1 MKDWISALKD
11 WVPFFQTIAWIGLIV
26 FGAIKFSSK
35 LELLL
40 EAIRQR
46 IQTGSSFKAGPME
59 LGKDLRGLEKV
70 SAGTNTAEI
79 SENGWSTE
87 RDEIYRVNNG
97 LFLAHIIEPSDTHGQ
112 EYDIFIYLVRHK
124 SSDFSDVESAE
135 FFFGS
140 YWENRVFKEV
150 NKNGL
155 IGVATSAYGPFL
167 CTCRVLMRNGKEIKL
182 NRYVDFEM
190 GRMFPRDV

>member
-1 MKDWISALKD
+1 MKEWISALKD
-11 WVPFFQTIAWIGLIV
+11 WVPFFQTIAWIGLII
-26 FGAIKFSSK
+26 FGTVKFSSK

-46 IQTGSSFKAGPME
+46 IQTGSSFKAGPVE
-59 LGKDLRGLEKV
+59 LGEDLRALERV
-70 SAGTNTAEI
+70 SAETGNAKI
-79 SENGWSTE
+79 SENGWSIE
-87 RDEIYRVNNG
+87 RDGIYQTNNG
-97 LFLAHIIEPSDTHGQ
+97 LFLAHIIEPSNTHNQ
-112 EYDIFIYLVRHK
+112 EYDVFIYLVRHK
-124 SSDFSDVESAE
+124 STNFSDVESAE

-140 YWENRVFKEV
+140 YWENKVFKET

-182 NRYVDFEM
+182 NRYIDFEM
-190 GRMFPRDV
+190 GRMFPRGV